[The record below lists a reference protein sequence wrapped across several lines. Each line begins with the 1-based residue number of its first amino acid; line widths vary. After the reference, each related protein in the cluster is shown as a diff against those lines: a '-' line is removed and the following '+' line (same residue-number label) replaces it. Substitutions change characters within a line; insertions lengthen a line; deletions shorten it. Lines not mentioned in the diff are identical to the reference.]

1 MDIDPTCTW
10 TDSDYHPIDSWR
22 KSVAWR
28 ARSLTLSSFMKARVG
43 STINLM
49 RRAVEKDATQMPRFP
64 ITKRANWGP
73 DQIRLRLLT
82 GTSALNGTLAKYSK
96 REVACPFDSYAGQEE
111 DTLHFLLHCKELESL
126 RTTFREQLHDCCT
139 CDRRGSDGVPGCA
152 EFYEGLDD
160 AGKALFMLGG
170 PVDGRTPED
179 GIDACAREFVRKAWE
194 HRSTT
199 LNAQAEDP
207 LVVDVTKKGASQGR
221 RPAGGGRHQEGS
233 VTKKGASQGGP
244 TITDFFHKTQTQTQT
259 QITLNTNTN
268 TNTNHVKHKHN
279 SRTLNRN
286 AQSTSGSTGSR
297 TNGSGIYDST
307 HVMICH

>member
-1 MDIDPTCTW
+1 
-10 TDSDYHPIDSWR
+10 
-22 KSVAWR
+22 
-28 ARSLTLSSFMKARVG
+28 
-43 STINLM
+43 
-49 RRAVEKDATQMPRFP
+49 MPRFP

-96 REVACPFDSYAGQEE
+96 RKVACPFDSCAGQEE

-139 CDRRGSDGVPGCA
+139 CDRRLGSGGVPGCA

-194 HRSTT
+194 HRSAT

-207 LVVDVTKKGASQGR
+207 LVVDVTKKGASQGKYR
-221 RPAGGGRHQEGS
+221 
-233 VTKKGASQGGP
+233 GGP
-244 TITDFFHKTQTQTQT
+244 TITDFFHKTVVS
-259 QITLNTNTN
+259 LPPS
-268 TNTNHVKHKHN
+268 NHVKHKHN
-279 SRTLNRN
+279 RRTRTRN
-286 AQSTSGSTGSR
+286 AQSTSGSAGSR